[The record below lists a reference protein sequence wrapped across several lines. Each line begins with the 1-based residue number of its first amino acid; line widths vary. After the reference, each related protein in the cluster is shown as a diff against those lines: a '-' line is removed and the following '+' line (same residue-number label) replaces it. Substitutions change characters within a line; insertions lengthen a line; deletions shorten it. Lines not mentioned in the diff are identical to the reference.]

1 LPPRRS
7 GRAEKDFSDRGD
19 DFMRG
24 FYEDYTREKQSGG
37 RQRDSPVMIRRNS
50 LTAVSGF
57 FRKLFTAVLYIAATA
72 LSSVGLTTLI
82 NKPLRDMLFGLA
94 RKTFFGN

>member
-1 LPPRRS
+1 
-7 GRAEKDFSDRGD
+7 
-19 DFMRG
+19 MRG
-24 FYEDYTREKQSGG
+24 FYEDYKREKQNGG
-37 RQRDSPVMIRRNS
+37 RQRDTPANGHAMIRRNG